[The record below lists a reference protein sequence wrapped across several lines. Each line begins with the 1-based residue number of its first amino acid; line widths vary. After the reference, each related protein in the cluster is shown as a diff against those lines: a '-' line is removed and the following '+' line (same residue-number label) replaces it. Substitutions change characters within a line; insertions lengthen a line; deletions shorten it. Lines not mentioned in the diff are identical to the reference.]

1 MTVSALK
8 SSITTKTIPHILVF
22 TGDEWKVQ
30 QIYIQQIAKIFNLP
44 IARLDSAVEVLS
56 KVNKTSLLRTAYL
69 YVVSNDKEYL
79 NEEQLQS
86 AIKKE
91 IGENYLI
98 LQYTSVDKRIKFF
111 KEADYVEF
119 EVLPEDQLIKYI
131 KKEIDLSDKNCK
143 KLIEVCEGNYGRCL
157 LEIDKIKYYSR
168 CMYAYPNT
176 DKYNIAFSNLLE
188 DGTIYQPPKDAI
200 FDFVDAVLNRDLQV
214 FDLLKQ
220 SFAVGEAVLVM
231 LSVLYTNTRALYQ
244 VQTCKSNDISK
255 ATGLTTW
262 QISNAKKHL
271 NVYTDED
278 LLYLLSVIRKCE
290 KGIKTGVIDEQFV
303 MDYILVQIL

>member
-44 IARLDSAVEVLS
+44 IARLDSAAEVLS

-69 YVVSNDKEYL
+69 YVVSNDKEYI
-79 NEEQLQS
+79 NEEQLQN
-86 AIKKE
+86 AIRKE
-91 IGENYLI
+91 IGENYLV

-111 KEADYVEF
+111 KEADYIEF

-157 LEIDKIKYYSR
+157 LEIDKIKS
-168 CMYAYPNT
+168 YAQGFVGNYGYDN
-176 DKYNIAFSNLLE
+176 FFQMLLE

>member
-143 KLIEVCEGNYGRCL
+143 KLIEVCESNYGRIL
-157 LEIDKIKYYSR
+157 LEIDKIKR
-168 CMYAYPNT
+168 YAEGFTGNYGYDN
-176 DKYNIAFSNLLE
+176 FFEMLLSN
-188 DGTIYQPPKDAI
+188 GTIYQPPKDAI

-271 NVYTDED
+271 YVYTDED
-278 LLYLLSVIRKCE
+278 LLYLLSVIRNCE